1 MVELIGGFLTGR
13 YAPHGYCLLWQPELV
28 WTHVI
33 ADVLIALAYF
43 SIPLALITFA
53 RRRRDVSFGWMIW
66 LFALF
71 ILACG
76 TSHLMQVWNL
86 WHGDYG
92 VEAIVKAITAAASVP
107 TAILL
112 WRLIPQ
118 ALALP
123 SPNQLQAANQA
134 LAALVAERDSA
145 LASLQAEIAQ
155 RERAEEALVQAR
167 KIDAIG
173 QLTGGIAHDFNNLL
187 QAVAGNLDLMLR
199 RPDDPARVTRWA
211 ENALK
216 GVDRGKKL
224 AGQLLAFSRVQ
235 RLELRPVDV
244 NALLKGMADLIR
256 GSIGAQIAFDMAL
269 DSATGIVEADKVQ
282 LELAILNLAIN
293 ARDAMPG
300 VGRLAI
306 STHQVTIKGNPELRD
321 GRYLEIAVRDSGSG
335 MTEDVARRAF
345 EPFFTTK
352 DVGQGTGLGLSMAF
366 GVARQSGGTL
376 RLDTAPG
383 AGTTVT
389 IVLPLIAVG
398 EIKASET
405 VADKSFAPLPLPTPN
420 GKRVLVIDDDE
431 DVRSTIVGALE
442 MLGYAP
448 ADFADGM
455 SGLAA
460 LSSVDPAFAVIDYA
474 MPVQNGA
481 EVAQALRQAVPD
493 LPIIFASGYADSAA
507 LDAVAD
513 TNTRIVRKPFRTA
526 ELARV
531 IAALTGG
538 DGDDRRND
546 K

>member
-33 ADVLIALAYF
+33 ADVLIASAYF

-92 VEAIVKAITAAASVP
+92 AEAIVKAITAAASVP

-112 WRLIPQ
+112 WRLIPR

-123 SPNQLQAANQA
+123 SPTQLQSANQA
-134 LAALVAERDSA
+134 LAALVAERDAA
-145 LASLQAEIAQ
+145 LAKLQAEVAQ
-155 RERAEEALVQAR
+155 RERVEEALVQAR

-187 QAVAGNLDLMLR
+187 QAVAGNLDLILR
-199 RPDDPARVTRWA
+199 RADDPARVTRWSK
-211 ENALK
+211 NALK
-216 GVDRGKKL
+216 GVDRGTKL

-235 RLELRPVDV
+235 QLELCPVDV
-244 NALLKGMADLIR
+244 NALIHDMEGLIR
-256 GSIGAQIAFDMAL
+256 GSIGPQIACDVAL
-269 DSATGIVEADKVQ
+269 DPVPSVVKADKVQ

-300 VGRLAI
+300 VGRLSV
-306 STHQVTIKGNPELRD
+306 STRRIGVQGNPELPD
-321 GRYLEIAVRDSGSG
+321 GRYLEIALRDSGSG

-376 RLDTAPG
+376 LLDTAPG
-383 AGTTVT
+383 LGTTAK
-389 IVLPLIAVG
+389 IVLPLIEADG
-398 EIKASET
+398 
-405 VADKSFAPLPLPTPN
+405 VATEEAEKRLAPSPATRSKDGQP
-420 GKRVLVIDDDE
+420 RALVIDDDD
-431 DVRSTIVGALE
+431 DVRAAIVDALE

-448 ADFADGM
+448 ADFADGK

-460 LSSVDPAFAVIDYA
+460 LPSVAPAFAVIDYA
-474 MPVQNGA
+474 MPLQNGA
-481 EVAQALRQAVPD
+481 EIALEIRRMSPD

-507 LDAVAD
+507 LEAVAD
-513 TNTRIVRKPFRTA
+513 AKTRIVRKPFRTDD
-526 ELARV
+526 LAHLIETLIGSR
-531 IAALTGG
+531 ARPA
-538 DGDDRRND
+538 
-546 K
+546 